1 MGIRLANFIVKGL
14 QGRGETTE
22 FIDAKSVG
30 LPILALVLFI
40 GLFAGILISLEVGYR
55 IGRRSSKRNPERG
68 FEGLG
73 AMEAAIFSL
82 LGLLLAF
89 SFSGATS
96 RFDAR

>member
-1 MGIRLANFIVKGL
+1 MLNL
-14 QGRGETTE
+14 
-22 FIDAKSVG
+22 
-30 LPILALVLFI
+30 LALVLFI